1 MDQHQM
7 STANPFPSFV
17 NSHVGGSQLR
27 QEQYATDPDDELIP
41 TAIVIKN
48 IPFAV
53 KKETLVEIMSRM
65 GLPLPYAFNYHFDNG
80 VFRGLAFA
88 NFTSA
93 DETAQVIE
101 NLNHF
106 ELQGRKLRVE
116 YKKMLPLQER
126 ERIERE
132 KRERRGQLEEQHRPT
147 GGNMLHSQ
155 PSISSMSSHI
165 HGNSP
170 SPLSA
175 RDGSKPGKSGFSK
188 LQNTTNVSITEVDLN
203 DGTTLGFYTELLLFN
218 KDLSR
223 EALIFPTSVTP
234 AQRRIIHTLAHHM
247 GLGHISNGDNEHRQ
261 VHVYRAPPG
270 NNLSPPHPQVAA
282 IHAADSRRGLNRA
295 ATIDFN
301 EVKNTGNG
309 LYNTLRGQQSSGFLG
324 IPDSPGG
331 FGAQPNLRGAK
342 SHADLRSISPSPV
355 HSTASFPAALQS
367 NAARFQQQQH
377 EYAPGSTAN
386 MVPTLNTTASASAIG
401 QHREESSLVNGF
413 GSMSLSG
420 NGGPQSTGP
429 SNGVFGSGGP
439 SSGSPRRL
447 RGMFSWDQDSQQST
461 AGPIGS
467 NRSFTMNFDDQ
478 SRDRSGN
485 LPLRQ
490 PRGPAERGPGFGR
503 GRTNGHQ
510 SRGSDELRSSSGV
523 EIIVE

>member
-1 MDQHQM
+1 MDQQQM
-7 STANPFPSFV
+7 SSSNLFPGFGG
-17 NSHVGGSQLR
+17 SHIGGSQLR

-53 KKETLVEIMSRM
+53 KKEQLVDIMTQM

-101 NLNHF
+101 GLNHF

-147 GGNMLHSQ
+147 GGNLLHSQ
-155 PSISSMSSHI
+155 PSISSMSSHM
-165 HGNSP
+165 HANSP

-175 RDGSKPGKSGFSK
+175 RDGSKPGRLGLAK
-188 LQNTTNVSITEVDLN
+188 LEYVANQVVAEVDLN

-218 KDLSR
+218 KDPTR

-247 GLGHISNGDNEHRQ
+247 GLAHISNGENDRRQ
-261 VHVYRAPPG
+261 VHVFRAPQG
-270 NNLSPPHPQVAA
+270 SNLSPPTPQVAA
-282 IHAADSRRGLNRA
+282 IHGADSRRALNRA

-301 EVKNTGNG
+301 EVRNTGNG
-309 LYNTLRGQQSSGFLG
+309 VYNTLRGQQSSGFLG

-331 FGAQPNLRGAK
+331 FGAQQNLRAAK
-342 SHADLRSISPSPV
+342 SFADLRSYTPSPV
-355 HSTASFPAALQS
+355 ASTASFPAALQS
-367 NAARFQQQQH
+367 NAARFQQQ
-377 EYAPGSTAN
+377 EYGPGSAAN
-386 MVPTLNTTASASAIG
+386 MTPSLNSTASSTAIG
-401 QHREESSLVNGF
+401 QHREENTLINGF
-413 GSMSLSG
+413 AGMSLAASG
-420 NGGPQSTGP
+420 AQSTGP
-429 SNGVFGSGGP
+429 SNGAFGPGGP

-447 RGMFSWDQDSQQST
+447 RGMFSWEDTQQSNT
-461 AGPIGS
+461 GPIGS
-467 NRSFTMNFDDQ
+467 NRAFGVNFDDQ

-510 SRGSDELRSSSGV
+510 SRGSDEMRSSSGV